1 MRAILKALLSMLL
14 SIIIDSVF
22 FTVDFFGGSPDRQ
35 KVPMEILGSLMIY
48 PGSCQML
55 TNSSL
60 NIWNPG
66 S

>member
-1 MRAILKALLSMLL
+1 MRAILKALLS
-14 SIIIDSVF
+14 IIIDSVF
-22 FTVDFFGGSPDRQ
+22 YTVDFFGGSPDRQ
-35 KVPMEILGSLMIY
+35 KVPMEIPGSLMIY